1 LVVQRSRGLPDQQRR
16 TELVGM
22 AYAWHVWRMTDAL
35 RYFTIVCL
43 GITIVA
49 STLTILTLASGM
61 RGMAGKRKV
70 WWERAIRSPRI

>member
-1 LVVQRSRGLPDQQRR
+1 LVSLDYTQHVRR
-16 TELVGM
+16 VI
-22 AYAWHVWRMTDAL
+22 DAL
-35 RYFTIVCL
+35 RYFTLACL

-61 RGMAGKRKV
+61 RGMRGKRKV